1 MLRGQSYTGKGKGRE
16 VDGRKIKP
24 GRNLDPDKGT
34 EGELAANETADYS
47 RSVEKMHTEK
57 PEHSVRSRSRH
68 TANVHQGHGRR
79 NPPEAAPPAGLGNSH
94 VGNCYYKKISKLTK
108 YILSVG

>member
-57 PEHSVRSRSRH
+57 SEGEEPAVQRQNSSKRNWGWWNKMAARPLE
-68 TANVHQGHGRR
+68 QGSTEGGRR
-79 NPPEAAPPAGLGNSH
+79 GQRKGPAGAHEGVS
-94 VGNCYYKKISKLTK
+94 
-108 YILSVG
+108 